1 LKCYEQKS
9 ESKSYKDNLNL
20 LENKVECDLNFRSF
34 LEHLSKSGELTRISK
49 EVSTEYEMAGIIE
62 ALGEKPVFFEKVKEA
77 DIPVVAGLLSSKELM
92 ARALGIK
99 RDELLHK
106 LSTAIENP
114 VPPEVAE
121 KGECQEIVEKT
132 VDLTKL
138 PIMRYTEKD
147 GGKYIASAVAIVK
160 DPELGRNMCFHRLM
174 LLSKN
179 KFVARIV
186 EDRGTDTALKKAGGE
201 LDIAMCIGNSTAVLL
216 AAATSLPK
224 GVDELGMANAL
235 EKTQLVKCK
244 TIDLEVPKD
253 CEIVLEGRIT
263 REKASEGPFLDTT
276 GTIDKIRQQPTI
288 EIKCITHREKPIY
301 QALLPG
307 RNEHQFLM
315 GMPREPTIFNE
326 VNKVCECK
334 DVYVTPGGCSWLHA
348 VVQIKKKNA
357 DDGKRAISAA
367 FEGHKSLKHCVI
379 VDDDIDIYNPHDVEW
394 AIATRFQA
402 DKNAVILP
410 NQRGSSLDPSG
421 DLTEGKKARTC
432 KMGLDATIPFGKTDK
447 SFAKEKYKK
456 VDLNRFL

>member
-1 LKCYEQKS
+1 MG
-9 ESKSYKDNLNL
+9 
-20 LENKVECDLNFRSF
+20 FRSF
-34 LEHLSKSGELTRISK
+34 LETLDKYGELTRIRK

-62 ALGEKPVFFEKVKEA
+62 ALGEKPVFFEKVKESS
-77 DIPVVAGLLSSKELM
+77 IPVVAGLVSSKELI
-92 ARALGIK
+92 ARALNIEK
-99 RDELLHK
+99 KQLLHR

-114 VPPEVAE
+114 VPPDVAE
-121 KGECQEIVEKT
+121 KGKCQEIIEQD

-147 GGKYIASAVAIVK
+147 GGKYITSAVAIVK

-174 LLSKN
+174 LLGKN

-186 EDRGTDTALKKAGGE
+186 EERGTDTALKKAGGE
-201 LDIAMCIGNSTAVLL
+201 LDIALCIGNSTAVLL

-235 EKTQLVKCK
+235 EKTELVKCK
-244 TIDLEVPKD
+244 TIDLEVPRD

-263 REKASEGPFLDTT
+263 KEKTSEGPFLDTT
-276 GTIDKIRQQPTI
+276 GTIDKIRQQPII

-301 QALLPG
+301 QTLLPG

-326 VNKVCECK
+326 VSKICECK
-334 DVYVTPGGCSWLHA
+334 DVYITPGGCSWLHA
-348 VVQIKKKNA
+348 VVQIKKKNP
-357 DDGKRAISAA
+357 DDGKRAIGAA

-402 DKNAVILP
+402 DKNAIILP
-410 NQRGSSLDPSG
+410 NQPGSSLDPSG
-421 DLTEGKKARTC
+421 DLTEGKKATTC

-447 SFAKEKYKK
+447 SFTKEQYRK
-456 VDLNRFL
+456 VDLNKFL

>member
-1 LKCYEQKS
+1 LG
-9 ESKSYKDNLNL
+9 
-20 LENKVECDLNFRSF
+20 FRSF
-34 LEHLSKSGELTRISK
+34 LEQLSKSGELTRISK
-49 EVSTEYEMAGIIE
+49 EVSTEYEMAGVIE
-62 ALGEKPVFFEKVKEA
+62 ALGEKPVFFEKVKESS
-77 DIPVVAGLLSSKELM
+77 IPVAAGLVASKEII
-92 ARALGIK
+92 ARALNLRK
-99 RDELLHK
+99 EHLLHN
-106 LSTAIENP
+106 LSSAIENP
-114 VPPEVAE
+114 LPPQVVA
-121 KGECQEIVEKT
+121 KGKCQEIVEKE

-147 GGKYIASAVAIVK
+147 GGKYITSAVSIVK

-186 EDRGTDTALKKAGGE
+186 EERGTDTALKKAGGE
-201 LDIAMCIGNSTAVLL
+201 LDIAICIGNSTAVLL

-235 EKTQLVKCK
+235 EKTELVKCK

-253 CEIVLEGRIT
+253 CEFVLEGRIT
-263 REKASEGPFLDTT
+263 KEKASEGPFLDTT
-276 GTIDKIRQQPTI
+276 GTIDKIRQQPVI

-301 QALLPG
+301 QTLLPG

-326 VNKVCECK
+326 VNKVCECR
-334 DVYVTPGGCSWLHA
+334 DVYITPGGCSWLHA
-348 VVQIKKKNA
+348 VVQIKKKNP
-357 DDGKRAISAA
+357 DDGKKAIEAA
-367 FEGHKSLKHCVI
+367 FEGHNSLKHCVI
-379 VDDDIDIYNPHDVEW
+379 VDEDIDIYNPHDVEW
-394 AIATRFQA
+394 AVATRFQA

-410 NQRGSSLDPSG
+410 DQRGSSLDPSG

-447 SFAKEKYKK
+447 SFAKEKYRE
-456 VDLNRFL
+456 VDLNKFL